1 MAVSVGNARTP
12 WETKKNS
19 HTGRLDHA
27 YYRAMEAPGIV
38 RRILVVD
45 DEEAVRSVLVRAL
58 GLWGYAVESVE
69 DGEQALRLIGA
80 DPAAYAGVL
89 LDLTMPGMSGDQ
101 VFRRIA
107 ERAPALPVLLMSGY
121 GSSEAESRLDGARPA
136 GFLQKPFDLGVLK
149 AAVAEMI
156 AG

>member
-1 MAVSVGNARTP
+1 M
-12 WETKKNS
+12 
-19 HTGRLDHA
+19 HTIAQMD
-27 YYRAMEAPGIV
+27 APGIV

-107 ERAPALPVLLMSGY
+107 ERAPALPVVLMSGY

-136 GFLQKPFDLGVLK
+136 GFLQKPFDLAVLR
-149 AAVAEMI
+149 AAIQGLLGE
-156 AG
+156 